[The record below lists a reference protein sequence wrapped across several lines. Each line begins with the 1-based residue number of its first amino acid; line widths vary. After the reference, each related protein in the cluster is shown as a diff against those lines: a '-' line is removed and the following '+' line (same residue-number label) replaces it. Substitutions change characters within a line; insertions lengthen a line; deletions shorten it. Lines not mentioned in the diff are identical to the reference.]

1 MYQIGF
7 GKTTS
12 LQLKSFIIGT
22 SLVGLRWNIFSF
34 WLEKSVGRMKAL
46 CGEADGDGGNEGE
59 SEADEEKEE
68 SNRLEVKTPETQK
81 LWELAVEL
89 WEEGKVV
96 VLLYVPREPICP

>member
-1 MYQIGF
+1 
-7 GKTTS
+7 
-12 LQLKSFIIGT
+12 
-22 SLVGLRWNIFSF
+22 
-34 WLEKSVGRMKAL
+34 MKAL

-89 WEEGKVV
+89 
-96 VLLYVPREPICP
+96 